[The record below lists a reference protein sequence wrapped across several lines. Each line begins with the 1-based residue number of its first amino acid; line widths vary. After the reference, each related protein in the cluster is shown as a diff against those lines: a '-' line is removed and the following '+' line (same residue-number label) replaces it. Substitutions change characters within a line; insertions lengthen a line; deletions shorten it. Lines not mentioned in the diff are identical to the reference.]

1 MHSFG
6 KWGPCLLTEVYKMP
20 KNYRYIPLAQAF
32 MHVTSGLSQQKVK
45 AFLKT
50 CQSTVVCKYKK
61 RIFKRDRIVALNLF
75 MISDYKYYMYYCHVL
90 FEIKV
95 EQSESVINSIQLRC
109 NRLWLNNGVKVTW
122 TEM

>member
-1 MHSFG
+1 
-6 KWGPCLLTEVYKMP
+6 
-20 KNYRYIPLAQAF
+20 

-50 CQSTVVCKYKK
+50 CQSTVVCEYIREYKTTK
-61 RIFKRDRIVALNLF
+61 KEYLKRDRIVALNLF

-95 EQSESVINSIQLRC
+95 EQSESVINSIHLRC

>member
-1 MHSFG
+1 
-6 KWGPCLLTEVYKMP
+6 
-20 KNYRYIPLAQAF
+20 
-32 MHVTSGLSQQKVK
+32 
-45 AFLKT
+45 
-50 CQSTVVCKYKK
+50 
-61 RIFKRDRIVALNLF
+61 

-95 EQSESVINSIQLRC
+95 EQSESVINSIHLRC